1 MTQHSNSGM
10 KDLNEKSFES
20 PQVLTAE
27 ILLSKFGQHY
37 RDNLVPAINEGLDEL
52 DEVSWHT
59 LHTYYGS
66 PEGERSM
73 VALAEQLDCSIPDAN
88 YAMDEAMQRLQ
99 QQVQWRARYNLSLS
113 YLHKLLQFMYNARA
127 LKPVALHTVQAPV
140 KTTIREVLKGVL
152 DLEAIRTLLGGAMR
166 ENIAQVN
173 FVQLSGDDPHVS
185 GKQDKGPAGQ
195 HNVTALPEGDDL
207 PLEVTVRGSEARTW
221 LRISA
226 YGQVYLVYEGD
237 VPYRGVQIGG
247 GASRIPW
254 MFFDFRKTECATGS
268 VWYWVRLGYL
278 DQQSK
283 VVLESQSTQ
292 TVLQEDLSQVSMQ
305 FLKH

>member
-37 RDNLVPAINEGLDEL
+37 RDNLVPAINEGLDGL
-52 DEVSWHT
+52 DEISWQT
-59 LHTYYGS
+59 LHAYYGC
-66 PEGERSM
+66 PEDKRSM

-88 YAMDEAMQRLQ
+88 YALDEAMQRLH
-99 QQVQWRARYNLSLS
+99 QQVQWRARYNLSLP
-113 YLHKLLQFMYNARA
+113 YLQKLLQFMYSAKA
-127 LKPVALHTVQAPV
+127 LQPVALHTVQTPV
-140 KTTIREVLKGVL
+140 KPTIREMLKGVL
-152 DLEAIRTLLGGAMR
+152 DLEAIRTLLGGALR

-173 FVQLSGDDPHVS
+173 FVHLSGDDPQVL
-185 GKQDKGPAGQ
+185 GKEGRSAAEQN
-195 HNVTALPEGDDL
+195 NVAVLPEGDDL
-207 PLEVTVRGSEARTW
+207 PLEVTDRGSAARTW

-247 GASRIPW
+247 GTSRLPW
-254 MFFDFRKTECATGS
+254 MFFDFRKSERTTGS

-283 VVLESQSTQ
+283 VVLESQATQ
-292 TVLQEDLSQVSMQ
+292 AVLQEDLSQVSIQ